1 MRTVQ
6 AISRRLQRLDE
17 GQDLIEYALLV
28 ALIAIVAYVGVTSVG
43 SAVLSSFW
51 DVIAKGLNVS

>member
-51 DVIAKGLNVS
+51 DVIAKGLDVS